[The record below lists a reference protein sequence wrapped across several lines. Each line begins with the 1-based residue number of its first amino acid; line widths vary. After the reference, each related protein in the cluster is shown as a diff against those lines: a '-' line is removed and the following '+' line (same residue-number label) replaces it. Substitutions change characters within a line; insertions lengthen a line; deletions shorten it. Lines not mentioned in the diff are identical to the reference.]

1 MVWIRYRRASR
12 PTFGRFR
19 KSLPGYPEQDVQ
31 GRTIGSGLLSR
42 DEIAC
47 PEQAT
52 IERRTIRHDLLKIGQ
67 VAAVVKRDLPQQQLG
82 MILVDDRCSSTMCGR
97 RAAPVT
103 SIVMD
108 RHAR

>member
-1 MVWIRYRRASR
+1 ME
-12 PTFGRFR
+12 